1 MSGYRVRRK
10 RNVGSHSEL
19 DLSRVIFAFLW
30 PSGNTRWQRNNN
42 NDMKLLEGVRVIDLT
57 NVLAGPFCCYQLA
70 QLGADVIKV
79 EVPRS
84 GDLARQLGADPELN
98 QNLMGASFLAQ
109 NAGKRSLTINLKSS
123 PGREVFHRLVATAD
137 VVVENFRPGVMD
149 RLSLGYEALRKAK
162 ANLIYCAISGFGKDG
177 PLKDN
182 PAYDQIVQ
190 GLSGVMSVT
199 GDKQSAPLRV
209 GFPVADTI
217 GGLTAAFAIAAALF
231 RRTGSGQGE
240 FIDVSMLE
248 ATLVT
253 MGWAVSNWLI
263 AGIRP
268 EPMGNE
274 NMTASP
280 SGTFKTGAGLLNIA
294 ANKQEQFETLCELIG
309 RKELATD
316 PRYADR
322 EDRKKRRHE
331 LKADLESALT
341 GKSAKEWSLLFNQHG
356 VPAGEVLSIPE
367 VLEHPQL
374 IERGLIKRFQAA
386 PGTDREIAVV
396 RAGFRLASGDPAPAS
411 APPLL
416 GADTETI
423 LQELGYDSD
432 SIKTLKKDGVV

>member
-1 MSGYRVRRK
+1 
-10 RNVGSHSEL
+10 
-19 DLSRVIFAFLW
+19 
-30 PSGNTRWQRNNN
+30 
-42 NDMKLLEGVRVIDLT
+42 MKLLESVRVLDLT

-79 EVPRS
+79 EVPS
-84 GDLARQLGADPELN
+84 TGDLARQLGADPELN
-98 QNLMGASFLAQ
+98 HRLMGASFLAQ
-109 NAGKRSLTINLKSS
+109 NAGKRSVTINLKSS
-123 PGREVFHRLVATAD
+123 AGKEVFHRLVATAD
-137 VVVENFRPGVMD
+137 VIVENFRPGVMD
-149 RLSLGYEALRKAK
+149 RLGLGYEALRKAK

-190 GLSGVMSVT
+190 GISGVMSVT

-231 RRTGSGQGE
+231 GRDRSGQGE

-309 RKELATD
+309 RRELASD
-316 PRYADR
+316 PRYVDR
-322 EDRKKRRHE
+322 EDRKKQRYE
-331 LKADLESALT
+331 LKADLESALM
-341 GKSAKEWSLLFNQHG
+341 GKSAKEWSVLFNKHG
-356 VPAGEVLSIPE
+356 VPAGEVLAIPE
-367 VLEHPQL
+367 ALDHPQTT
-374 IERGLIKRFQAA
+374 ERGLIKSFAAA
-386 PGTDREIAVV
+386 PGVDRDIAVV
-396 RAGFRLASGDPAPAS
+396 RAGFRLASGGPEPAC
-411 APPLL
+411 PPPPL
-416 GADTETI
+416 GADTDKI
-423 LQELGYDSD
+423 LEELGYDRD
-432 SIKTLKKDGVV
+432 SIAKLKAEGAV